1 MNSMLCWEVRLWAT
15 AQGQLGIETELETP
29 ENKTYMELLI
39 SFFFSSFFFQAQHR
53 YDLKNTVYDLHI
65 FGQN

>member
-1 MNSMLCWEVRLWAT
+1 MLGGEAVGYSSGTTWDRN
-15 AQGQLGIETELETP
+15 GIRDP
-29 ENKTYMELLI
+29 RKQNIYGAPDFF
-39 SFFFSSFFFQAQHR
+39 FFFSSFFFQAQHR